1 MPLEMPPAP
10 PPSMISPSAP
20 EMPPAPSPYVPPVPD
35 KLVELS
41 KNPLNKIDL
50 VDNETK
56 DILSKVKETMKKP
69 DVYSPT
75 PKTVTISPSPLN
87 VPQYNPLIPKIE

>member
-1 MPLEMPPAP
+1 MPP
-10 PPSMISPSAP
+10 
-20 EMPPAPSPYVPPVPD
+20 EMQSNIPPVPD

-41 KNPLNKIDL
+41 KKPLDKIDL

-56 DILSKVKETMKKP
+56 DILSKVKATIKNP

-87 VPQYNPLIPKIE
+87 EQQYNPIIPKVEQY